1 MSSYIDIKY
10 LNLLSTRLPKFK
22 RKSEYLYNFRCPHCG
37 DSQKSQTK
45 ARGFVYRKKNDM
57 FFKCHNCG
65 VGQTL
70 GNLIKHL
77 DPSMHKEYI
86 FERFKDGKV
95 VAKKEEP
102 EFDFTP
108 SRLLKSKEKP
118 FAEFTRYD
126 RALRQLR
133 RFDELVQT
141 HPAKQFVF
149 DRQIPK
155 EHFDK
160 FFLATKF
167 YEFCN
172 EIQPGKFPD
181 LKHDH
186 PRVVIPFYDRAGKF
200 FAFQGRAFGK
210 EQPKYITIKF
220 DETKQKIYG
229 LDRIDLNKPVMITEG
244 PIDSLFLDNAI
255 AMAGADAD
263 GGITIQHQQCTMIFD
278 NEPRNEHIVSRMIRA
293 VDKNFNVCIWP
304 ESVREGKDI
313 NDLILSGKSASQVQS
328 LIHNNTHSGLAAL
341 QNINNW
347 KRI

>member
-1 MSSYIDIKY
+1 MSTYIDIKY

-22 RKSEYLYNFRCPHCG
+22 RKSEYLFNFRCPHCG

-45 ARGFVYRKKNDM
+45 ARGFVYQKKNDM

-70 GNLIKHL
+70 GNLIKFV

-86 FERFKDGKV
+86 FERFKEGKV

-186 PRVVIPFYDRAGKF
+186 PRVVIPFYDRSGKF

-278 NEPRNEHIVSRMIRA
+278 NEPRNEHIVNRMIGA

-313 NDLILSGKSASQVQS
+313 NDLIISGKSAGQVQS
-328 LIHNNTHSGLAAL
+328 LIHNNTHSGLSAL

>member
-1 MSSYIDIKY
+1 MSSYIDTKFI
-10 LNLLSTRLPKFK
+10 NLLSARLPKFK
-22 RKSEYLYNFRCPHCG
+22 RKSEYLFNFRCPHCG
-37 DSQKSQTK
+37 DSQKSQSK
-45 ARGFVYRKKNDM
+45 ARGFVYKKKNDM

-65 VGQTL
+65 VGQSL
-70 GNLIKHL
+70 GNLIKFL
-77 DPSMHKEYI
+77 DPNLYKEYI
-86 FERFKDGKV
+86 FERFKDGKPT
-95 VAKKEEP
+95 KDKP

-108 SRLLKSKEKP
+108 SKELKTKTADERSLNEL
-118 FAEFTRYD
+118 ES
-126 RALRQLR
+126 
-133 RFDELVQT
+133 FDKLVQT
-141 HPAKQFVF
+141 HPAKQFVY
-149 DRQIPK
+149 DRRIPK
-155 EHFDK
+155 EHWNK
-160 FFLATKF
+160 FFLAPRF

-172 EIQPGKFPD
+172 EIQPNKFPD
-181 LKHDH
+181 LTYDH

-278 NEPRNEHIVSRMIRA
+278 NEPRNEHIVSRMIKA

>member
-1 MSSYIDIKY
+1 MSSFIDIKY
-10 LNLLSTRLPKFK
+10 LNLLSNRLPKFK
-22 RKSEYLYNFRCPHCG
+22 RKSEYLFNFRCPHCG

-45 ARGFVYRKKNDM
+45 ARGFVYQKKNDM

-70 GNLIKHL
+70 GNLIKFI
-77 DPSMHKEYI
+77 DPTMHKEYI
-86 FERFKDGKV
+86 FERFKEGKV

-108 SRLLKSKEKP
+108 SRLLKNKEKP

-149 DRQIPK
+149 DRKIPK
-155 EHFDK
+155 EHWDK

-172 EIQPGKFPD
+172 EIQPGTFPD
-181 LKHDH
+181 LKNDH
-186 PRVVIPFYDRAGKF
+186 PRVVIPFYDRSGKF

-210 EQPKYITIKF
+210 ELPKYVTIKF

-229 LDRIDLNKPVMITEG
+229 LDRLDLNKPVMITEG

-255 AMAGADAD
+255 ALAGADAD
-263 GGITIQHQQCTMIFD
+263 GGITIQHQQCTMIYD
-278 NEPRNEHIVSRMIRA
+278 NEPRNEHIVNRMISA
-293 VDKNFNVCIWP
+293 VDKNFNVVVWP
-304 ESVREGKDI
+304 KTNTGKDI
-313 NDLILSGKSASQVQS
+313 NDLIISGKSARQVQS
-328 LIHNNTHSGLAAL
+328 LIHNNTHSGLTAL
-341 QNINNW
+341 QQSNNW

>member
-200 FAFQGRAFGK
+200 FAFQGRAFGR

>member
-1 MSSYIDIKY
+1 MSTYIDIKY

-22 RKSEYLYNFRCPHCG
+22 RKSEYLFNFRCPHCG

-45 ARGFVYRKKNDM
+45 ARGFVYQKKNDM

-70 GNLIKHL
+70 GNLIKFV

-86 FERFKDGKV
+86 FERFKEGKV

-278 NEPRNEHIVSRMIRA
+278 NEPRNEHIVSRMIKA

-313 NDLILSGKSASQVQS
+313 NDLIISGKSAGQVQS
-328 LIHNNTHSGLAAL
+328 LIHNNTHSGLTAL

>member
-186 PRVVIPFYDRAGKF
+186 PRVVIPFYDRSGKF

-229 LDRIDLNKPVMITEG
+229 LDRVDLNKPVMITEG

-278 NEPRNEHIVSRMIRA
+278 NEPRNEHIVSRMIKA

-313 NDLILSGKSASQVQS
+313 NDLILSGKSAAQVQT
-328 LIHNNTHSGLAAL
+328 LIYNNTHSGLTAL

>member
-1 MSSYIDIKY
+1 MSTYIDIKF
-10 LNLLSTRLPKFK
+10 LNLLSSRLPKFK
-22 RKSEYLYNFRCPHCG
+22 RKSENLFNFRCPHCG
-37 DSQKSQTK
+37 DSQKSSTK

-70 GNLIKHL
+70 GNLIKFV
-77 DPSMHKEYI
+77 DPLLHKEYV
-86 FERFKDGKV
+86 FERFKDGKTS
-95 VAKKEEP
+95 KKEEP

-108 SRLLKSKEKP
+108 SRLLKKSKP
-118 FAEFTRYD
+118 YAEFTRYD

-141 HPAKQFVF
+141 HPAKKFVY

-155 EHFDK
+155 EHWDK

-181 LKHDH
+181 LKNDH
-186 PRVVIPFYDRAGKF
+186 PRVVIPFYDRAGEF
-200 FAFQGRAFGK
+200 FAYQGRAFGK

-220 DETKQKIYG
+220 DKTKQKIYG
-229 LDRIDLNKPVMITEG
+229 LDRLDLNKPVMITEG

-255 AMAGADAD
+255 ALAGSDAD
-263 GGITIQHQQCTMIFD
+263 GGINIQHQQCTMIYD
-278 NEPRNEHIVSRMIRA
+278 NEPRNEHIVSRMVKA
-293 VDKNFNVCIWP
+293 VDNNFNLVIWP
-304 ESVREGKDI
+304 KTLEVKDI
-313 NDLILSGKSASQVQS
+313 NDMILSGKSTSQVQR
-328 LIHNNTHSGLAAL
+328 LISNNTHSGLSAL
-341 QNINNW
+341 QIINNW

>member
-1 MSSYIDIKY
+1 MSTYIDIKY

-22 RKSEYLYNFRCPHCG
+22 RKSEYLFNFRCPHCG

-45 ARGFVYRKKNDM
+45 ARGFVYQKKNDM

-70 GNLIKHL
+70 GNLIKFV

-86 FERFKDGKV
+86 FERFKEGKV

-186 PRVVIPFYDRAGKF
+186 PRVVIPFYDRSGKF

-278 NEPRNEHIVSRMIRA
+278 NEPRNEHIVNRMISA

-313 NDLILSGKSASQVQS
+313 NDLIISGKSAGQVQS
-328 LIHNNTHSGLAAL
+328 LIHNNTHSGLSAL

>member
-1 MSSYIDIKY
+1 MSTYIDIKY

-22 RKSEYLYNFRCPHCG
+22 RKSEYLFNFRCPHCG

-45 ARGFVYRKKNDM
+45 ARGFVYQKKNDM

-65 VGQTL
+65 MGQTL
-70 GNLIKHL
+70 GNLIKFV

-86 FERFKDGKV
+86 FERFKEGKV

-186 PRVVIPFYDRAGKF
+186 PRVVIPFYDRSGKF

-278 NEPRNEHIVSRMIRA
+278 NEPRNEHIVNRMISA

-313 NDLILSGKSASQVQS
+313 NDLIISGKSAGQVQS
-328 LIHNNTHSGLAAL
+328 LIHNNTHSGLSAL

>member
-65 VGQTL
+65 MGQTL

-95 VAKKEEP
+95 VAKKDTP
-102 EFDFTP
+102 EFDFKP
-108 SRLLKSKEKP
+108 SRLLEKKP

-141 HPAKQFVF
+141 HPAKQFVY

-155 EHFDK
+155 EHWDK
-160 FFLATKF
+160 FFLAPRF

-181 LKHDH
+181 LRQDH

-210 EQPKYITIKF
+210 EIPKYITIKF

-278 NEPRNEHIVSRMIRA
+278 NEPRNKQIIDRMEKI
-293 VDKNFNVCIWP
+293 VDKKFNLVVWP
-304 ESVREGKDI
+304 KSLNIKDI
-313 NDLILSGKSASQVQS
+313 NDMIISGKTSAQIQR
-328 LIHNNTHSGLAAL
+328 LIYNNTYCGLEAL
-341 QNINNW
+341 QQINNW
-347 KRI
+347 KKV

>member
-141 HPAKQFVF
+141 HPAKQFVY
-149 DRQIPK
+149 DRRIPK
-155 EHFDK
+155 EHWNK
-160 FFLATKF
+160 FFLAPRF

-172 EIQPGKFPD
+172 EIQPNKFPD
-181 LKHDH
+181 LTYDH

-220 DETKQKIYG
+220 DETKQKIFG

-263 GGITIQHQQCTMIFD
+263 GGIPIQHQQCTMIFD
-278 NEPRNEHIVSRMIRA
+278 NEPRNEHIVSRMIKA

-304 ESVREGKDI
+304 ETVREGKDI
-313 NDLILSGKSASQVQS
+313 NDLIISGKSAGQVQS
-328 LIHNNTHSGLAAL
+328 LIHNNTHSGLTAL

>member
-1 MSSYIDIKY
+1 MSTYIDIKY

-70 GNLIKHL
+70 GNLIKFV

-86 FERFKDGKV
+86 FERFKEGKV

-186 PRVVIPFYDRAGKF
+186 PRVVIPFYDRSGKF

-278 NEPRNEHIVSRMIRA
+278 NEPRNEHIVNRMIGA

-313 NDLILSGKSASQVQS
+313 NDLIISGKSAGQVQS
-328 LIHNNTHSGLAAL
+328 LIHNNTHSGLSAL

>member
-1 MSSYIDIKY
+1 MSTYIDIKY

-22 RKSEYLYNFRCPHCG
+22 RKSEYLFNFRCPHCG

-45 ARGFVYRKKNDM
+45 ARGFVYQKKNDM

-70 GNLIKHL
+70 GNLIKFV

-86 FERFKDGKV
+86 FERFKEGKV